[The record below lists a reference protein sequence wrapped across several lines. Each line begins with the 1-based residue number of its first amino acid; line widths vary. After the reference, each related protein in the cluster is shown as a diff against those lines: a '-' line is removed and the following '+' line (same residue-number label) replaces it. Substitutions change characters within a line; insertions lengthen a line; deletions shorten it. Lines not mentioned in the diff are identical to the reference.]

1 MSDTDADSTVDDPE
15 TTTINIRVTKRQLEQ
30 IDAVWKEEG
39 YTSRSEFLRT
49 AIRDATRNPGVSRA
63 MLKTIAAEEHAMRA
77 GESEGLGREEVRAMI
92 DDE

>member
-1 MSDTDADSTVDDPE
+1 
-15 TTTINIRVTKRQLEQ
+15 
-30 IDAVWKEEG
+30 
-39 YTSRSEFLRT
+39 
-49 AIRDATRNPGVSRA
+49 